1 MNDKKQAYR
10 IVRLEAENLKR
21 LVAVEV
27 SPGGNLIEITGK
39 NGSGKSSTLDAVYY
53 ALAGTSDIPAT
64 PIRKGQ
70 QSARIH
76 LDLGTL
82 KVTRKFAAKEDGG
95 YTTSLTVENEDGA
108 RYSSPQAILDALI
121 GALAFDPLEF
131 TRMKPKDQFDTLRR
145 FVPDFDF
152 DLSAKDRQ
160 RTFDER
166 TAVNRKV
173 KDLKSQVA
181 GISAPDDTPDE
192 EIDVSAL
199 ADELQKVGEH
209 NADIE
214 TRKANRERVADDTV
228 RLRAEADGLDQQA
241 ADYRRLAEEAEAK
254 AKGLREKADGN
265 DKRLADAGPLPEA
278 KDPSEIR
285 AKIDRA
291 NAINTR
297 VRDKKRR
304 DALIVQAEAAEKES
318 AALTAAIEKIDA
330 DKAAAIASA
339 EMPVD
344 GIGFADG
351 YVTLNGLP
359 FEQASSAEQL
369 RASIAIAI
377 AANPRLRVLI
387 VKDGALLDDESMKI
401 VAEMAEA
408 NDCQIWLET
417 VASDRPSA
425 LVIEDGRVRG
435 EEVPAVAAE

>member
-1 MNDKKQAYR
+1 MSDKVQTFKV
-10 IVRLEAENLKR
+10 IRLEAENLKR

-27 SPGGNLIEITGK
+27 SPEGSLIEITGR
-39 NGSGKSSTLDAVYY
+39 NGAGKSSLLDAIFY

-95 YTTSLTVENEDGA
+95 YTTSLVVENEDGA

-131 TRMKPKDQFDTLRR
+131 TRMKPRDQFDTLRR
-145 FVPDFDF
+145 FVPEFDF
-152 DLSAKDRQ
+152 DASAKERQ
-160 RTFDER
+160 RIFDER
-166 TAVNRKV
+166 TTVNRRA

-181 GISAPDDTPDE
+181 GITVPDDTPAE

-199 ADELQKVGEH
+199 ADDLQKVGEH

-214 TRKANRERVADDTV
+214 TRKANRQRVADEAI
-228 RLRAEADGLDQQA
+228 RFRAEADSHDAQA

-254 AKGLREKADGN
+254 ARELREKADAN
-265 DKRLADAGPLPEA
+265 DKRLAEAGPLPEP
-278 KDPSEIR
+278 KDASEIR

-291 NAINTR
+291 NAINAQ

-304 DALIVQAEAAEKES
+304 DALIAEAETAEKES

-339 EMPVD
+339 KMPVD

-401 VAEMAEA
+401 VAEMAEK
-408 NDCQIWLET
+408 NEVQVWLET

-435 EEVPAVAAE
+435 AASAEEAA